1 MEVRMAKKIIDDVVL
16 QHKKV
21 LMRCDFNVPLDENGR
36 ITDDRRITASLPS
49 IQKVLKENGSLILCS
64 HLGRPKGKKIPEMSL
79 KPVAEKLTAL
89 LGLKVT
95 LTDDCIG
102 EKTDKLKKELKP
114 GEVLLLENLRFHDGE
129 TKNDPEFARELAKG
143 CDIYINDAFG
153 TAHRAHA
160 STEGVTHFVDQ
171 SLAGYLIE
179 KEIKYLDRAVNNPK
193 RPLLA
198 ILGGAKIS
206 GKIDV
211 IKNLFNKVDSLIIG
225 GGMVFTFF
233 KAKGLEIGT
242 SLLEEDRLEMAR
254 DLLQEAENRG
264 ISMLLPE
271 DVIIANAYDNNA
283 SRNTVSVDNIPSDWM
298 GLDIGPATVDRFG
311 TEIKKSNTIVWNGP
325 MGVFEMDNFAVGTRK
340 IAELIAEASDKGATS
355 IVGGGDSA
363 AAISKFGLESR
374 ISHISTGG
382 GASLEFL
389 EGKILPGIEALTD
402 K

>member
-1 MEVRMAKKIIDDVVL
+1 
-16 QHKKV
+16 
-21 LMRCDFNVPLDENGR
+21 MRCDFNVPLDENGN

-49 IQKVLKENGSLILCS
+49 IKKVLSENGALILCS
-64 HLGRPKGKKIPEMSL
+64 HLGRPKGQKKPEMSL
-79 KPVAEKLTAL
+79 RPVANKLSDL
-89 LGLKVT
+89 LQLDIT

-102 EKTDKLKKELKP
+102 EQAAELKKKLQP
-114 GEVLLLENLRFHDGE
+114 GQVLLLENLRFHEGE
-129 TKNDPEFARELAKG
+129 TKNEPDLARELTEG

-160 STEGVTHFVDQ
+160 STEGVTHFIQESVG
-171 SLAGYLIE
+171 GYLIE
-179 KEIKYLDRAVNNPK
+179 KEIEYLDSAINNPK

-211 IKNLFNKVDSLIIG
+211 IKSLFDKVDSLIIG

-233 KAKGLEIGT
+233 KASGMEIGT
-242 SLLEEDRLEMAR
+242 SLLEEDRLEMAKE
-254 DLLQEAENRG
+254 LLDEAEKRG
-264 ISMLLPE
+264 ITMLLPE
-271 DVIIANAYDNNA
+271 DVVIADAFDNNA
-283 SRNTVSVDNIPSDWM
+283 SRKTVSVREIPSHWM
-298 GLDIGPATVDRFG
+298 GLDIGPVTIEKFS
-311 TEIKKSNTIVWNGP
+311 TEINKSETIVWNGP
-325 MGVFEMDNFAVGTRK
+325 MGAFEMDNFSNGTKK
-340 IAELIAEASDKGATS
+340 IAESLAGASDKGATT

-363 AAISKFGLESR
+363 AAISIFGLESK

-389 EGKILPGIEALTD
+389 EGKKLPGIEALTD